1 MDEDEK
7 PETTEDEST
16 EQPEDSA
23 ETAEQPEDSAETAEQ
38 PSEFAALSDLLA
50 KVLQGIADIRA
61 DMANAIQV
69 SNAMAVDNGASIV
82 DSGVGD
88 ADVEIVDEMPVQ
100 PEDRDYSL

>member
-7 PETTEDEST
+7 PETTEDETS

-23 ETAEQPEDSAETAEQ
+23 ETGETPEDSAEQ

-50 KVLQGIADIRA
+50 QVLQGIADIRA

>member
-7 PETTEDEST
+7 PETTENETS

-50 KVLQGIADIRA
+50 QVLQGIADIRA

>member
-7 PETTEDEST
+7 PETTEDETT
-16 EQPEDSA
+16 EHPEDSEDEST
-23 ETAEQPEDSAETAEQ
+23 ETPEDSAEQ

-50 KVLQGIADIRA
+50 QVLQGIADIRA

-100 PEDRDYSL
+100 PEDRDYSI

>member
-7 PETTEDEST
+7 PETTENETS

-38 PSEFAALSDLLA
+38 PSEFAALSDILA
-50 KVLQGIADIRA
+50 QVLQGIADIRA

>member
-7 PETTEDEST
+7 PETTEDETSET
-16 EQPEDSA
+16 PEDSED
-23 ETAEQPEDSAETAEQ
+23 ETSETPEDSAEQ

-50 KVLQGIADIRA
+50 QVLQGIADIRA

-69 SNAMAVDNGASIV
+69 SNAMAVDNGASVV

>member
-7 PETTEDEST
+7 PETTEDETT
-16 EQPEDSA
+16 EQPEDST
-23 ETAEQPEDSAETAEQ
+23 ETGEQPEDSAEQ

-50 KVLQGIADIRA
+50 QVLQGIADIRA

-69 SNAMAVDNGASIV
+69 SNAMAVDNGASVV

>member
-7 PETTEDEST
+7 PETTEDETT
-16 EQPEDSA
+16 ETPEDST
-23 ETAEQPEDSAETAEQ
+23 ETNEQSEDSAEQ

-50 KVLQGIADIRA
+50 QVLQGIADIRA

-69 SNAMAVDNGASIV
+69 SNAMAVDNGASVV

>member
-7 PETTEDEST
+7 PETTEDETS
-16 EQPEDSA
+16 EQPEDST
-23 ETAEQPEDSAETAEQ
+23 ETGEQPEDSAEQ

-50 KVLQGIADIRA
+50 QVLQGIADIRA

-69 SNAMAVDNGASIV
+69 SNAMAVDNGASIT
-82 DSGVGD
+82 DTGVGD

>member
-7 PETTEDEST
+7 PETTEDETSET
-16 EQPEDSA
+16 PEDSED
-23 ETAEQPEDSAETAEQ
+23 ETTETPEDSAEQ

-50 KVLQGIADIRA
+50 QVLQGIADIRA

>member
-7 PETTEDEST
+7 PKTTEDETS
-16 EQPEDSA
+16 EQPEDST
-23 ETAEQPEDSAETAEQ
+23 ETDEQPEDSAEQ

-50 KVLQGIADIRA
+50 QVLQGIADIRA

>member
-7 PETTEDEST
+7 PETTEDET
-16 EQPEDSA
+16 NETPEDSA
-23 ETAEQPEDSAETAEQ
+23 DETNETPEDSGEQ

-50 KVLQGIADIRA
+50 QVLQGIADIRA

-69 SNAMAVDNGASIV
+69 SNAMAVDNGASIT
-82 DSGVGD
+82 DTGVGE

>member
-7 PETTEDEST
+7 PETTEDETS

-23 ETAEQPEDSAETAEQ
+23 EPSEQPEDSAEQ

-50 KVLQGIADIRA
+50 QVLQGIADIRA

-100 PEDRDYSL
+100 PEDRDYSI

>member
-7 PETTEDEST
+7 PETIET
-16 EQPEDSA
+16 PEDSED
-23 ETAEQPEDSAETAEQ
+23 ETTEEAPEDSEGG
-38 PSEFAALSDLLA
+38 SEFAALSDLLA
-50 KVLQGIADIRA
+50 QVLQGIADIRA

-69 SNAMAVDNGASIV
+69 SNAMAVDNGASIT
-82 DSGVGD
+82 DSGIGD

>member
-7 PETTEDEST
+7 PETTEDETT
-16 EQPEDSA
+16 ETPEDST
-23 ETAEQPEDSAETAEQ
+23 ETNEQSEDSAEQ

-50 KVLQGIADIRA
+50 QVLQGIADIRA
-61 DMANAIQV
+61 DMANAVQV

>member
-7 PETTEDEST
+7 PETTEDETS

-23 ETAEQPEDSAETAEQ
+23 ETSEQPEDSAEQ

-50 KVLQGIADIRA
+50 QVLQGIADIRA

>member
-7 PETTEDEST
+7 PETTEDETS
-16 EQPEDSA
+16 EQPEDST
-23 ETAEQPEDSAETAEQ
+23 EPSEQPEDSAEQ

-50 KVLQGIADIRA
+50 QVLQGIADIRA

>member
-7 PETTEDEST
+7 PETTEDETT
-16 EQPEDSA
+16 EQPEDST
-23 ETAEQPEDSAETAEQ
+23 EQPTEQPEDSAEQ

-50 KVLQGIADIRA
+50 QVLQGIADIRA

-88 ADVEIVDEMPVQ
+88 ADVEIVDDMPVQ

>member
-7 PETTEDEST
+7 PETTEDETSET
-16 EQPEDSA
+16 PEDSEDEST
-23 ETAEQPEDSAETAEQ
+23 ETPEDSAEQ

-50 KVLQGIADIRA
+50 QVLQGIADIRA

>member
-7 PETTEDEST
+7 PETTEDETT
-16 EQPEDSA
+16 EQPEDST
-23 ETAEQPEDSAETAEQ
+23 ETGEQ

-50 KVLQGIADIRA
+50 QVLQGIADIRA
-61 DMANAIQV
+61 DMANAVQV

>member
-50 KVLQGIADIRA
+50 QVLQGIADIRA

>member
-50 KVLQGIADIRA
+50 QVLQGIADIRA

-69 SNAMAVDNGASIV
+69 SNAMSVDNGASIV

-100 PEDRDYSL
+100 PEDRDYSI

>member
-50 KVLQGIADIRA
+50 QVLQGIADIRA

-100 PEDRDYSL
+100 PEDRDYSI

>member
-7 PETTEDEST
+7 PETTEDETT

-23 ETAEQPEDSAETAEQ
+23 ETAEQPEDSAEQ

-50 KVLQGIADIRA
+50 QVLQGIADIRA

>member
-7 PETTEDEST
+7 PETTEDETT
-16 EQPEDSA
+16 EQPEDSEDEST
-23 ETAEQPEDSAETAEQ
+23 ETPEDSAEQ

-50 KVLQGIADIRA
+50 QVLQGIADIRA

-100 PEDRDYSL
+100 PEDRDYSI

>member
-7 PETTEDEST
+7 PETTEDETT
-16 EQPEDSA
+16 ETPEDSED
-23 ETAEQPEDSAETAEQ
+23 ETTETPEDSEGG
-38 PSEFAALSDLLA
+38 SEFAALSDLLA
-50 KVLQGIADIRA
+50 QVLQGIADIRA

-69 SNAMAVDNGASIV
+69 SNAMAVDNGASIT
-82 DSGVGD
+82 DSGIGD

>member
-7 PETTEDEST
+7 PETTEDETSET
-16 EQPEDSA
+16 PEDSEDEST
-23 ETAEQPEDSAETAEQ
+23 ETPEDSAEQ

-50 KVLQGIADIRA
+50 QVLQGIADIRA

-69 SNAMAVDNGASIV
+69 SNAMAVDNGSSIV